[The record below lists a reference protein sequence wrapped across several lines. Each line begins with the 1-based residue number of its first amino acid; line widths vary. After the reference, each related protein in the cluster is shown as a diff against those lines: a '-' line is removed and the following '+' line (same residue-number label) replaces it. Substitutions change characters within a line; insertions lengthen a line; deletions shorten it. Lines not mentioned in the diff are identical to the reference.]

1 MRDLLKKNLRRA
13 GFHSRPFFCVCLVLA
28 LAQCGRKTET
38 KRVWPLLDAPHA
50 AFWRPSGME
59 HQGEALLKN
68 GEITTGIGAPMT
80 GITFTAWES
89 LGIPRDHYLIEY
101 ETLRAEGGDFFGS
114 ITFPVRDSGLTFIM
128 GGWGGGLTG
137 VSSIDGLDASEN
149 MTRGHFDFQNQ
160 RWYRVRVE
168 LRDETLTITIDE
180 RLFVK
185 VSLKGRQTSLRYG
198 EISKCLP
205 LGFAS
210 YLTTAHIRRLIV
222 REL

>member
-1 MRDLLKKNLRRA
+1 MNRVMKHLRRA
-13 GFHSRPFFCVCLVLA
+13 GFHSRPFFCACLVLA
-28 LAQCGRKTET
+28 LVQCGRKTES
-38 KRVWPLLDAPHA
+38 KREWRLLEAPHA
-50 AFWRPSGME
+50 ASWRASGME
-59 HQGEALLKN
+59 EQGEAFVKD

-89 LGIPRDHYLIEY
+89 LGVPRDRYLIEY
-101 ETLRAEGGDFFGS
+101 EAMRAEGADFFGS

-149 MTRGHFDFQNQ
+149 MTRGNFAFENN
-160 RWYRVRVE
+160 RWYRVRIE
-168 LRDETLTITIDE
+168 LKNENLTITIDG
-180 RLFVK
+180 RPFVN
-185 VSLKGRQTSLRYG
+185 VSLKGRETGLRYG

-210 YLTTAHIRRLIV
+210 YLTTARIRHVVV

>member
-1 MRDLLKKNLRRA
+1 MCLL
-13 GFHSRPFFCVCLVLA
+13 LA
-28 LAQCGRKTET
+28 LAQCGGKTEK
-38 KRVWPLLDAPHA
+38 KREWSLLDAPHA
-50 AFWRPSGME
+50 AFWRSSGME
-59 HQGEALLKN
+59 QQGEAFLKN
-68 GEITTGIGAPMT
+68 GEITTVIGAPMT
-80 GITFTAWES
+80 GITFTAWKS
-89 LGIPRDHYLIEY
+89 LGVPRDHYLIEY
-101 ETLRAEGGDFFGS
+101 EALRAEGGDFFGS

-160 RWYRVRVE
+160 RWYRVRIE
-168 LRDETLTITIDE
+168 LRDENLTITIDE
-180 RLFVK
+180 RPFVK
-185 VSLKGRQTSLRYG
+185 VSLKGRQTHLRYG

-210 YLTTAHIRRLIV
+210 YLTSARIRRLIV